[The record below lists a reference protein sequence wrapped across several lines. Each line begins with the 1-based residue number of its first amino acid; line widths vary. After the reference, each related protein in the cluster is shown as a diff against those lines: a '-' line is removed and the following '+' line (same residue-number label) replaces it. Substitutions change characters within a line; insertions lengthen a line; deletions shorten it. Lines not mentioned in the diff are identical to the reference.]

1 MAAGRD
7 TCFAIKDA
15 LSQALVK
22 KAHLFIV
29 EGRPLRCNVTP
40 TPGKRLRDQQF
51 ASKLAAA
58 HQQIPRANV
67 NEDSPFEI
75 LPCWASGKL
84 YVQKRGD
91 ESTRVIAGTPTRGG
105 AWVWEM
111 DLIKRVVPD
120 FNCEALLAE

>member
-22 KAHLFIV
+22 DAHLFIV
-29 EGRPLRCNVTP
+29 EGRPPRCNVTP

-51 ASKLAAA
+51 ASKLAAT
-58 HQQIPRANV
+58 PRANV
-67 NEDSPFEI
+67 NENSPFET

-84 YVQKRGD
+84 YVQKCGG

-105 AWVWEM
+105 AWIWEM
-111 DLIKRVVPD
+111 DLIKRAVPD